1 MDVVA
6 ILSSHGIQP
15 SPQRVA
21 VADYV
26 LRTDS
31 HPSADEVFA
40 RVRALLARVR
50 SDAPTL
56 SRATVYNTLH
66 LLVEKGLL
74 RELTITGDRVVFD
87 PRLEPH
93 HHFVDDDTGAISDIP
108 FNAFAV
114 EQRDALPALQVRD
127 VEVVVRGRRR

>member
-6 ILSSHGIQP
+6 ILTSHGIQP

-21 VADYV
+21 VAGYV

-31 HPSADEVFA
+31 HPSADEVLA
-40 RVRALLARVR
+40 HVRAVLARVR

-74 RELTITGDRVVFD
+74 RELAITGDRVVFD

-93 HHFVDDDTGAISDIP
+93 HHFVDDDTGAVSDIP
-108 FNAFAV
+108 FDAFAV
-114 EQRDALPALQVRD
+114 EQRGALPDLQVRD

>member
-1 MDVVA
+1 MDVVGLLHA
-6 ILSSHGIQP
+6 RGIQP
-15 SPQRVA
+15 SPQRIA
-21 VADYV
+21 VARYV
-26 LRTDS
+26 LTTDS

-40 RVRALLARVR
+40 RVRPE
-50 SDAPTL
+50 APAL

-108 FNAFAV
+108 WDAFAV
-114 EQRDALPALQVRD
+114 EQRAPLPGVDVRD
-127 VEVVVRGRRR
+127 VDVVVRGRRRP